1 MDKKKYEFIQTL
13 LNNKKL
19 NSSQKDR
26 VLTLMQK
33 EIEKDSSKIETLE
46 ERLINLETNFLVENN
61 KEVDRTNKV
70 FKQDNSFNET
80 YLSPKSTYLFL
91 LNYNQN
97 PILKSTCHDIDSNE
111 LINIINYCGGT
122 EYSFEKHLNKIIE
135 EYSNF
140 EKQFAPHFIK
150 ALIRGYLTGKDY
162 FNKDLKEGW
171 SSQKIKFSWSN
182 CELFS
187 WSENNLNVPPHLS
200 DGLATQN
207 RCLGFEFENSIPI
220 YNTEE
225 YLYTFK
231 DLVLFFKK
239 LFHVRADNSLLN
251 LINKINK
258 NFEEQIEFIIN
269 DDSFPEFIEFFVD
282 VDKFLQAYSKIL
294 EIILKVNQN
303 VDLKPIVEL
312 TLNEQSNKISF
323 SILHKDSI
331 YRKSLI
337 NTKQRLGSDYKNLI
351 INQINGNCNLIL
363 EADFESNQSFRLG
376 IWNKKDLWKK
386 TSPEEEILDYKVGG
400 VKHILE
406 IIKS

>member
-1 MDKKKYEFIQTL
+1 
-13 LNNKKL
+13 
-19 NSSQKDR
+19 
-26 VLTLMQK
+26 MQK
-33 EIEKDSSKIETLE
+33 EIAEDFSK
-46 ERLINLETNFLVENN
+46 
-61 KEVDRTNKV
+61 
-70 FKQDNSFNET
+70 FNELEDRLESLENIIT
-80 YLSPKSTYLFL
+80 INEKKSDNDLSEVNIVELQPVIDLKNYFPPKSTYKFL

-111 LINIINYCGGT
+111 LSNIINYCGGT
-122 EYSFEKHLNKIIE
+122 EYSFEKHLNKVQE
-135 EYSNF
+135 EFTKF
-140 EKQFAPHFIK
+140 EEQYAPPYIK
-150 ALIRGYLTGKDY
+150 ALIRGYLTGLDY
-162 FNKDLKEGW
+162 RGEMLEEGW
-171 SSQKIKFSWSN
+171 SSQSIKFNWSD

-187 WSENNLNVPPHLS
+187 WSENNPNVPPHLS
-200 DGLATQN
+200 DGLASQK
-207 RCLGFEFENSIPI
+207 RCLGFEFENAIPI

-239 LFHVRADNSLLN
+239 LFHVRADNSLLS
-251 LINKINK
+251 LINKTNK

-269 DDSFPEFIEFFVD
+269 KDSFPEFIEFFVD

-294 EIILKVNQN
+294 EIILEVNQN
-303 VDLKPIVEL
+303 VDSKPIVEL
-312 TLNEQSNKISF
+312 TLYEQSNKVLF

-331 YRKSLI
+331 YKKSLI
-337 NTKQRLGSDYKNLI
+337 NTKQRLGDKYKNLI

-363 EADFESNQSFRLG
+363 EADFESNESFRLG

-386 TSPEEEILDYKVGG
+386 TSPEEEILDCKVGG